1 MSIKEIAK
9 ISGVSISTVS
19 RIINNDDTFRVSNET
34 KEKVIK
40 NIKKYG
46 YKKRNI
52 GNNSNRFKVGIIK
65 LFETEVEYKNPYYS
79 LFYLTLENR
88 LKEEKIKYEIFFKKK
103 LNNNKTLEELKFLDA
118 IIIVGETTDNF
129 LLNLLKYNTNILC
142 LDNNIKID
150 SVDSISFDYK
160 LSVKKVID
168 YLIKQ
173 GHSNIALITGKY
185 DKKDFRAKYFEEIT
199 KKRKNLKR
207 TILKVGEFKKES
219 GYLLTKELLKNK
231 KNIPTAIFCGND
243 NIALG
248 VYNAIYESG
257 RKIPEDISVIGFNDN
272 KISKFLNPPLT
283 TISINLENI
292 IDMGIKLLKEK
303 IYNNRTFT
311 CKVLVQTELIIRK
324 SIKKI

>member
-1 MSIKEIAK
+1 MTIKEIAK
-9 ISGVSISTVS
+9 ISGVSIATVS
-19 RIINNDDTFRVSNET
+19 RVINNDESFRVS
-34 KEKVIK
+34 EKTREKIMK

-46 YKKRNI
+46 YIKRNI
-52 GNNSNRFKVGIIK
+52 GTNINRFKVGIIK
-65 LFETEVEYKNPYYS
+65 LFETEIEYKNTYYS
-79 LFYLTLENR
+79 MFYLTLENR

-103 LNNNKTLEELKFLDA
+103 LNNPKTLEELKFLDA
-118 IIIVGETTDNF
+118 IIIVGETSDKF
-129 LLNLLKYNTNILC
+129 LLSLLKYNTNILC
-142 LDNNIKID
+142 LDNDIKID

-243 NIALG
+243 NIASG

-257 RKIPEDISVIGFNDN
+257 RKIPDDISVIGFNDN

-283 TISINLENI
+283 TISINIDNI
-292 IDMGIKLLKEK
+292 IDIGIKLLKEK
-303 IYNNRTFT
+303 IYNKRTFT
-311 CKVLVQTELIIRK
+311 CKVLVQTDLIIRK
-324 SIKKI
+324 SIKKL